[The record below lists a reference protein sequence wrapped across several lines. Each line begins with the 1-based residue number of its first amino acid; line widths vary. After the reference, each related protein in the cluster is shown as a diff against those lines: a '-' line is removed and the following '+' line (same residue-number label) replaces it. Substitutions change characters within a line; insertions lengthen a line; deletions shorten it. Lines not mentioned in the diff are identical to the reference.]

1 MTQENKDWS
10 RDIAALYCVNK
21 QRIVEEDCNMECQ
34 SGKCL
39 CMDHEQLFL
48 LQCLMETEMVINI
61 NADGVMMEEK
71 ETLADTYCYKQC
83 ASVKKL
89 INCHG
94 YSVKN
99 LAYKQTEKTKTDFQR
114 KGQRSAGYYGCRLCV
129 FRSDQYQTETATH
142 YMSIP

>member
-1 MTQENKDWS
+1 MQSLLQKKLQDRRIMTQDNKDWS

-83 ASVKKL
+83 TSVKNL

-99 LAYKQTEKTKTDFQR
+99 LAYKQTEKKCARESPRDPVC
-114 KGQRSAGYYGCRLCV
+114 KH
-129 FRSDQYQTETATH
+129 E
-142 YMSIP
+142 